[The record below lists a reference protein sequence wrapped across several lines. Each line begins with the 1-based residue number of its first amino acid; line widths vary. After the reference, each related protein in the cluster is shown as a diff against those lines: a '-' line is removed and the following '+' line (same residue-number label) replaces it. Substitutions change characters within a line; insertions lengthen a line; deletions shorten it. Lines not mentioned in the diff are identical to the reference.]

1 MSKKIS
7 VIIPIYKGNS
17 FIPNLTYMLE
27 ENWRI
32 ANKTETVDI
41 EMILVNDFP
50 TEKLEIK
57 KQWVQNISYIEI
69 SNIQN
74 CGIHFSRVQGLLQSS
89 GDYILFLDQDDRIS
103 PIYIR
108 EQMAAL
114 GDADAIICNG
124 KNLNSL
130 VYTSSEDL
138 SKAVD
143 EKEYRE
149 GTNWIVSPGQ
159 VILKKAAI
167 PKEWIDNIL
176 LKNGADDYFLWI
188 LMLCKNKKMMIHNKV
203 LYWHFISDINTSK
216 NIDEMDNSVFEML
229 SKMRD
234 LGYLSLEEAKYIKK
248 IRNSSKE
255 PEILSDEKY
264 RKERTYKQILEMWMT
279 LRDRKIMV
287 TTFFNKMGIKRVAI
301 YGGGI
306 LGKHLYYE
314 LSGTD
319 IEIVCFLYQNKKVN
333 ISGVK
338 TIIPGEL
345 IGDVDVIV
353 ITPIMEYEKI
363 RDALRG
369 QYHVDMISLETVIYN
384 ADCELMKE

>member
-216 NIDEMDNSVFEML
+216 I
-229 SKMRD
+229 
-234 LGYLSLEEAKYIKK
+234 
-248 IRNSSKE
+248 
-255 PEILSDEKY
+255 
-264 RKERTYKQILEMWMT
+264 
-279 LRDRKIMV
+279 
-287 TTFFNKMGIKRVAI
+287 
-301 YGGGI
+301 
-306 LGKHLYYE
+306 
-314 LSGTD
+314 
-319 IEIVCFLYQNKKVN
+319 
-333 ISGVK
+333 
-338 TIIPGEL
+338 
-345 IGDVDVIV
+345 
-353 ITPIMEYEKI
+353 
-363 RDALRG
+363 
-369 QYHVDMISLETVIYN
+369 
-384 ADCELMKE
+384 

>member
-41 EMILVNDFP
+41 EMILVSDFP

-319 IEIVCFLYQNKKVN
+319 IEIVCFLDQNKKVN

>member
-319 IEIVCFLYQNKKVN
+319 IEIVCFLDQNKKVN

>member
-89 GDYILFLDQDDRIS
+89 GDYILFFDQDDRIS

-319 IEIVCFLYQNKKVN
+319 IEIVCFLDQNKKVN